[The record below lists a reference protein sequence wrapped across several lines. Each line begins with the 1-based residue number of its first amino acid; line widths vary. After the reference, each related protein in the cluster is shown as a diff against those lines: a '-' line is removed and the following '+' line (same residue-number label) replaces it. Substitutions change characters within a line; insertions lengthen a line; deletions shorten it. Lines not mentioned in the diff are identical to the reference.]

1 MSEPDINVT
10 LRQRI
15 GRFALTLVWW
25 LEYDRSRPAS
35 LAREN
40 YLRRRMG
47 LKPVRSALRDDKGT
61 SPHEAGQ

>member
-1 MSEPDINVT
+1 MNEPDSSIT

-40 YLRRRMG
+40 YLRQRMG
-47 LKPVRSALRDDKGT
+47 LPARPPLPDHDDGVRGK
-61 SPHEAGQ
+61 

>member
-1 MSEPDINVT
+1 MSDPDNNDVT

-35 LAREN
+35 LAREKH
-40 YLRRRMG
+40 LRSRMG
-47 LKPVRSALRDDKGT
+47 LPPASSRREIDRERS
-61 SPHEAGQ
+61 E

>member
-1 MSEPDINVT
+1 MNESDSSVT

-40 YLRRRMG
+40 YLRQRMG
-47 LKPVRSALRDDKGT
+47 LPAVCNPRDDVDST
-61 SPHEAGQ
+61 

>member
-1 MSEPDINVT
+1 MNEPDSSVT

-25 LEYDRSRPAS
+25 LEYDRSRPAT

-40 YLRRRMG
+40 YLRQRMG
-47 LKPVRSALRDDKGT
+47 LGPVRNPRDDGDG
-61 SPHEAGQ
+61 A

>member
-1 MSEPDINVT
+1 MNEPDSSVT

-40 YLRRRMG
+40 YLRQRMG
-47 LKPVRSALRDDKGT
+47 LAPVRNPRDDVDST
-61 SPHEAGQ
+61 

>member
-1 MSEPDINVT
+1 MNEPDSNIT

-40 YLRRRMG
+40 YLRQRMG
-47 LKPVRSALRDDKGT
+47 LPAVRDPRDDG
-61 SPHEAGQ
+61 AGE